1 MPVLPEP
8 PPRSDREGGQQLS
21 FSNTSRFSR
30 SGLRIDRRGGSGSS
44 SQGPGGSGGK
54 AAGSI
59 GRDAGELGQPPSSLE
74 GDNLSSGNGSTG
86 SQSNCSSASN
96 TSESH
101 EEAMDEEAMPENCAK
116 ICSFG
121 EQDEQVRIRPDELAT
136 HSPPALPSCLRNT
149 FPGCIV

>member
-8 PPRSDREGGQQLS
+8 PPRSDRASGQQLS
-21 FSNTSRFSR
+21 FSNTFRFSR
-30 SGLRIDRRGGSGSS
+30 SGLRTDRRGRPDNS

-54 AAGSI
+54 AGSV
-59 GRDAGELGQPPSSLE
+59 GRDAGELGQPPASLE
-74 GDNLSSGNGSTG
+74 GGNESSRNGSTV
-86 SQSNCSSASN
+86 SQPNCSSASN

-136 HSPPALPSCLRNT
+136 HSPPALLSCLSYT
-149 FPGCIV
+149 FPGCAV